1 MKSQGNVWDKN
12 VVFRVPREEEYLLLD
27 LMYRLVRYFKDINV
41 DLNLDDVTMFT
52 KTFLVGFEWESE
64 FAKVMHEQG
73 FLCLKLSP
81 HLAKTQIIDRGDVF
95 DYLLLSG
102 NMRWGVECKSRHD
115 PLLISKARV
124 ERQSWLMD
132 ALNLDDLLI
141 AWRSKSR
148 WFLFSSSLLSPKL
161 ETNLGVSETQLIEEV
176 KKENA
181 DDLLRTNFNPSGQA
195 KAVGLLLNGTA
206 KLMPLSTFAKE
217 SPKSGRAK
225 CRICGRVT
233 DIFSCKAC
241 GKEICMDDAIFCE
254 VEEEVYCKNCA
265 TPITCRK
272 CGKEGC
278 NHCVTSQGICEWC
291 L

>member
-1 MKSQGNVWDKN
+1 MNNVWN
-12 VVFRVPREEEYLLLD
+12 EIVVFRVPRDEEYLLLD
-27 LMYRLVRYFKDINV
+27 LLYRLVRYFKDINV
-41 DLNLDDVTMFT
+41 NLNLDDMTMFT

-102 NMRWGVECKSRHD
+102 NKRWGVECKSRHD

-124 ERQSWLMD
+124 ERQSWLVE

-141 AWRSKSR
+141 AWRAKSR
-148 WFLFSSSLLSPKL
+148 WFLFSYSLLSPKL
-161 ETNLGVSETQLIEEV
+161 ETNLGLSETQLLENV
-176 KKENA
+176 KRENE
-181 DDLLRTNFNPSGQA
+181 DYQLRTNFNPDGYV
-195 KAVGLLLNGTA
+195 KAAGLLLNGTA
-206 KLMPLSTFAKE
+206 KLMPLSIFAKE
-217 SPKSGRAK
+217 NPTTGRAR
-225 CRICGRVT
+225 CMICGRVA
-233 DIFSCKAC
+233 DIFSCKTC
-241 GKEICMDDAIFCE
+241 GMEICMDDAIFCE

-265 TPITCRK
+265 KPVTCRK

-278 NHCVTSQGICEWC
+278 NHCVTSQEICEWC

>member
-1 MKSQGNVWDKN
+1 VWSETL
-12 VVFRVPREEEYLLLD
+12 VSRVPREEEYLLLD
-27 LMYRLVRYFKDINV
+27 LLYRLVRYFKDTNV
-41 DLNLDDVTMFT
+41 TLNLDDLTMFT

-102 NMRWGVECKSRHD
+102 NKRWAVECKSRHD

-124 ERQSWLMD
+124 ERQSWLVD
-132 ALNLDDLLI
+132 ALNLDDLLV
-141 AWRSKSR
+141 AWRSKTR
-148 WFLFSSSLLSPKL
+148 WFLFSKSLLSPKL
-161 ETNLGVSETQLIEEV
+161 VTDLGVSEKQLLETV
-176 KKENA
+176 KRENEDYA
-181 DDLLRTNFNPSGQA
+181 IRTNLNTDGYV

-206 KLMPLSTFAKE
+206 KLMTLSSFAKE
-217 SPKSGRAK
+217 NPSTGRAR
-225 CRICGRVT
+225 CEICNRVT
-233 DIFSCKAC
+233 DVFGCKVC
-241 GKEICMDDAIFCE
+241 GTQVCMDDAIFCE
-254 VEEEVYCKNCA
+254 VEEEVYCRNCA
-265 TPITCRK
+265 TSITCKK
-272 CGKEGC
+272 CGKNGC